1 MGQAVS
7 SFVSCC
13 CTEPDDERPWREK
26 IKTNEKKVIFAVD
39 PKFSKEEIA
48 QEQGGLARP
57 QIMHA
62 GGGVGP
68 PLPPGM
74 PPIGGP
80 GAPLLPQEIAY
91 QETAKLDNYTDNYGG
106 QEEVRNKKIQCN
118 MKVIL

>member
-48 QEQGGLARP
+48 QERQNILTNFEKRGGLARP

-62 GGGVGP
+62 GGSGL
-68 PLPPGM
+68 PLPPGI
-74 PPIGGP
+74 PLAGP
-80 GAPLLPQEIAY
+80 GAPLLPK
-91 QETAKLDNYTDNYGG
+91 ETEA
-106 QEEVRNKKIQCN
+106 
-118 MKVIL
+118 

>member
-62 GGGVGP
+62 GGSGL
-68 PLPPGM
+68 PLPPGI
-74 PPIGGP
+74 PLAGP
-80 GAPLLPQEIAY
+80 GAPLLPK
-91 QETAKLDNYTDNYGG
+91 ETEA
-106 QEEVRNKKIQCN
+106 
-118 MKVIL
+118 